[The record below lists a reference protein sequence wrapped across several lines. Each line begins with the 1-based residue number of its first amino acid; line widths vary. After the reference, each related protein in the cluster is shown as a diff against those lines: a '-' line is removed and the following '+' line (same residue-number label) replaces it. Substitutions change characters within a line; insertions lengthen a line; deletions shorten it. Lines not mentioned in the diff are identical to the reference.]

1 MKSPTLYN
9 PLQLEQIQKFIY
21 NTFGGEEDGLIAHE
35 LTSEYVHTDVQIVA
49 PEGDSRTF
57 VTVGMGAREMN
68 APYPVLGLRRVELL
82 MCASP
87 DLDIYSEEAMT
98 IVNELVS
105 LSKFPFREN
114 TWLHHGHT
122 IDASDAFRDTFGFDA
137 FGFIGI
143 DFTEIDGIGDV
154 DFLLTIP
161 IHKEERE
168 WIMETDAFEG
178 HLMLEE
184 VFGNQLY
191 FADCKRKA
199 FIPDEQTI
207 QKLKEFLQ
215 FQRENL

>member
-9 PLQLEQIQKFIY
+9 PVQLEQIQNFIY
-21 NTFGGEEDGLIAHE
+21 ENFGGEEDGLIAHE

-49 PEGDSRTF
+49 PEGRSRTF
-57 VTVGMGAREMN
+57 VTFGMGAREMN
-68 APYPVLGLRRVELL
+68 APHPDLAHVELV
-82 MCASP
+82 MCASK
-87 DLDIYSEEAMT
+87 DLDIYSEDAMK
-98 IVNELVS
+98 IANELVS

-122 IDASDAFRDTFGFDA
+122 IDASDAFQEAFGFDA
-137 FGFIGI
+137 FALIAI
-143 DFTEIDGIGDV
+143 DCADIDGIGEV
-154 DFLLTIP
+154 HFVITIP

-191 FADCKRKA
+191 FADSRRNA

-207 QKLKEFLQ
+207 QELKEFLQ

>member
-1 MKSPTLYN
+1 
-9 PLQLEQIQKFIY
+9 
-21 NTFGGEEDGLIAHE
+21 
-35 LTSEYVHTDVQIVA
+35 
-49 PEGDSRTF
+49 
-57 VTVGMGAREMN
+57 MGAREMN

-82 MCASP
+82 MCASKE
-87 DLDIYSEEAMT
+87 LDIYSEEAMT

-122 IDASDAFRDTFGFDA
+122 IDASDAFKEAFGFDA
-137 FGFIGI
+137 FAFICI
-143 DFTEIDGIGDV
+143 DFTEIDGIGEV

-168 WIMETDAFEG
+168 WIMDTDAFEG

-191 FADCKRKA
+191 FADSGRNA

-207 QKLKEFLQ
+207 QDLKEFLKWEK
-215 FQRENL
+215 ENT

>member
-9 PLQLEQIQKFIY
+9 PVQLEQIQNFIY
-21 NTFGGEEDGLIAHE
+21 ENFGGEEDGLIAHE

-49 PEGDSRTF
+49 PEGDNRVF
-57 VTVGMGAREMN
+57 VTFGMGAREMN
-68 APYPVLGLRRVELL
+68 APYSVLGLRRVELL
-82 MCASP
+82 MCASK
-87 DLDIYSEEAMT
+87 DLDIYSEDAMK

-114 TWLHHGHT
+114 TWLHDGHT
-122 IDASDAFRDTFGFDA
+122 IDASDTFKEAFGFDA
-137 FGFIGI
+137 FAFIGV
-143 DFTEIDGIGDV
+143 DFTKIDGIGEV

-178 HLMLEE
+178 HLILEE
-184 VFGNQLY
+184 VFGNQVY
-191 FADCKRKA
+191 FADSGRNA

-207 QKLKEFLQ
+207 QDLKEFLQ
-215 FQRENL
+215 CQRENL